1 MEVERLCDILERA
14 AEALK
19 GARKIKNDAQKELD
33 EAAKA
38 VKRKSIKQ
46 KVKSPPQ
53 SVENGNNELPKRQSS
68 IEQTRKYE
76 MQLKR
81 NSAATANGN
90 SNGVIGNALG
100 PLEQY
105 YTSDENDSED
115 DDSDY
120 TDNSEES
127 DEETESEFDSVG
139 LSEEGEENDDLT
151 GFDMGSDAL
160 EQVRYRLETA
170 KIDPNSPEGTTFLD
184 ELLLRLQNANV
195 EVIDSDLVN
204 EFIDELFETENGS
217 SVEDLTFQKP
227 HPQNPNQQH
236 PVIRIHRGGKVL
248 GWYQGQLDARG
259 YAREGDGSM
268 YYDAGHE
275 CHGFWQN
282 DEMIGRGIYQWSDGH
297 VYDGEWLNGKR
308 HGLGRFIRPDNVILY
323 GRYVKGHH
331 KGQGVRYSA
340 DRKEA
345 QLVVDGVPKKTVS
358 LAVAKDIVSD
368 LLGFGDPLPP
378 PA

>member
-1 MEVERLCDILERA
+1 MDL
-14 AEALK
+14 
-19 GARKIKNDAQKELD
+19 
-33 EAAKA
+33 AAKA
-38 VKRKSIKQ
+38 AKRKSIKQ
-46 KVKSPPQ
+46 KVKLPPQ
-53 SVENGNNELPKRQSS
+53 SVENDDNTTLPKRQSS

-81 NSAATANGN
+81 NSAAAANGN
-90 SNGVIGNALG
+90 SNGINGNALG

-127 DEETESEFDSVG
+127 DDETESEFDSVG
-139 LSEEGEENDDLT
+139 LSEEGEEGDLP

-227 HPQNPNQQH
+227 HPHNPNQQH
-236 PVIRIHRGGKVL
+236 PVIRIHRGGKAL

-259 YAREGDGSM
+259 YAREGNGSM

-275 CHGFWQN
+275 CHGFWEN

-358 LAVAKDIVSD
+358 LSVAKDIVSD
-368 LLGFGDPLPP
+368 LLGFGDDLPP
-378 PA
+378 P